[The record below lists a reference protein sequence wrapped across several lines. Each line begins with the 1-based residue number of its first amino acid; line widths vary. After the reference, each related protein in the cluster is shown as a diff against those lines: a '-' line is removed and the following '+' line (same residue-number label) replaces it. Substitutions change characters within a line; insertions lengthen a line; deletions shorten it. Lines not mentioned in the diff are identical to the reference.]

1 MIHNDKRFDGIEA
14 PSVWSVENNRG
25 LRSSSSLMRRIVPIT
40 VDELFQIFRRKRNAE
55 NATSYFIFIPAKAY
69 HKKRAHI
76 IVVNYII
83 ILGIFRSVYN
93 HLLISPTD
101 PFVISNFCAY
111 ISLTLGSPLPALE
124 LAANEKRTK
133 TDKLSL
139 PLMLLTRPYREY
151 GARCKSVFAEFVIY
165 F

>member
-1 MIHNDKRFDGIEA
+1 
-14 PSVWSVENNRG
+14 
-25 LRSSSSLMRRIVPIT
+25 MRRIVPIT
-40 VDELFQIFRRKRNAE
+40 VDELFRIFRWKRNTE

-69 HKKRAHI
+69 HEKRAHI

-83 ILGIFRSVYN
+83 ILATRYLSFCLQPSP
-93 HLLISPTD
+93 HLTNRPLRHLVLLRVHISHSRFSASHPRG
-101 PFVISNFCAY
+101 PF
-111 ISLTLGSPLPALE
+111 E

-133 TDKLSL
+133 TDKLSF

>member
-1 MIHNDKRFDGIEA
+1 
-14 PSVWSVENNRG
+14 
-25 LRSSSSLMRRIVPIT
+25 MRRIVSIM
-40 VDELFQIFRRKRNAE
+40 VDELFRIFRRKRNAE

-69 HKKRAHI
+69 HEKRAHI

-101 PFVISNFCAY
+101 PFVTSYLCAY
-111 ISLTLGSPLPALE
+111 ISLTLGSPLLALVDRSSSLQMKSE
-124 LAANEKRTK
+124 QKRK
-133 TDKLSL
+133 ISPS
-139 PLMLLTRPYREY
+139 PLMLLTRLYREY
-151 GARCKSVFAEFVIY
+151 GVRCKSVFAEFVIY